1 MVRYDA
7 RAHKGSLDVMHSGLV
22 PRAKD
27 GDRELVASC
36 HLVSLKP
43 APVPGLVPR
52 IGRSEKRDLAMKQLV
67 ALAGMLLASS
77 AGAGPLIGDDISLI
91 GHATGPSC
99 QTTARHE
106 PVRKL
111 ELKINPPQIKVP
123 DNSKQGTPL
132 ATITVL
138 SNGVPFTGK
147 VRLRL
152 TKNERQICRLVGM
165 QLQLARDTT
174 KVDDYTT
181 SVCRVT
187 AVE

>member
-1 MVRYDA
+1 
-7 RAHKGSLDVMHSGLV
+7 
-22 PRAKD
+22 
-27 GDRELVASC
+27 
-36 HLVSLKP
+36 
-43 APVPGLVPR
+43 
-52 IGRSEKRDLAMKQLV
+52 MKQLL
-67 ALAGMLLASS
+67 ALAGVLLASS

-99 QTTARHE
+99 QTSARHE
-106 PVRKL
+106 PVQKL

-123 DNSKQGTPL
+123 DNSKQGTTL

-152 TKNERQICRLVGM
+152 TKNERRICQLVGM
-165 QLQLARDTT
+165 QLRLARDTT
-174 KVDDYTT
+174 KADDYTT

-187 AVE
+187 AIE